1 MSEQDVF
8 DALMFRIVVDEHGTR
23 RYYNKDNILH
33 RTNGP
38 AVEYADG
45 TKRWLQDGQYHRI
58 DGPAMEYPTGDNRWF
73 INGKELTEAEFNQ
86 ASKVTM
92 SEQDVFDALKY
103 RIEVDTRGTR
113 WYRNVM
119 GQLHRIGGP
128 AVLYSTG
135 AKHWYQNNRLHRT
148 DGPAI
153 EWASGR
159 KDWYINGKRLTEG
172 EFNQAVTTCA
182 VVSHDM

>member
-1 MSEQDVF
+1 MEQRRTVLVYQWQE
-8 DALMFRIVVDEHGTR
+8 ADESSIQPSGE
-23 RYYNKDNILH
+23 I
-33 RTNGP
+33 
-38 AVEYADG
+38 
-45 TKRWLQDGQYHRI
+45 
-58 DGPAMEYPTGDNRWF
+58 
-73 INGKELTEAEFNQ
+73 
-86 ASKVTM
+86 TM
-92 SEQDVFDALKY
+92 SEQEVFEALKY

-159 KDWYINGKRLTEG
+159 KDWYINGKRLTEVD
-172 EFNQAVTTCA
+172 FNQ
-182 VVSHDM
+182 VVITL